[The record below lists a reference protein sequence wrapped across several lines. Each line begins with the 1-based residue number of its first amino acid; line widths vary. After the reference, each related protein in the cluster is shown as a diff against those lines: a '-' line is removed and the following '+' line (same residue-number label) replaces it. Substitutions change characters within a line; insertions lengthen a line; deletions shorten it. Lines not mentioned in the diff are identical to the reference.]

1 MNQYFTHEDILHFL
15 RQVYFGD
22 YRNQPFQVASDR
34 AYRDFCRT
42 IHGLP
47 KGKTKEEK
55 KKIEE
60 ENVRARITVT
70 NYICDRLAAIHFPE
84 DDNQERFDVW
94 HKETCDGIIR
104 TFPLCDLTYGQAQ
117 KWLNMMFKYLLTLG
131 QGEACRLINWLHV
144 PFDSIIIEMAILQ
157 NVFERPQKAWSQ
169 WTYDEYTKYQSLLR
183 NWIKNT
189 KGKDFPPIIWEFR
202 NWHNDA

>member
-1 MNQYFTHEDILHFL
+1 MNQYFIHEDILHFL
-15 RQVYFGD
+15 RQAYFGN
-22 YRNQPFQVASDR
+22 YRNNPFQVASDR

-42 IHGLP
+42 IRS
-47 KGKTKEEK
+47 KTFKTLHDEEK
-55 KKIEE
+55 NKAKI
-60 ENVRARITVT
+60 AVT
-70 NYICDRLAAIHFPE
+70 NYIRERLAAIHFPE
-84 DDNQERFDVW
+84 DDNQERFEVW

-104 TFPLCDLTYGQAQ
+104 TFSLCDLTYGQAQ
-117 KWLNMMFKYLLTLG
+117 KWLNMMFKYLLTLE
-131 QGEACRLINWLHV
+131 QPEACRLINWLHI
-144 PFDSIIIEMAILQ
+144 PFDNIIIERAIAK
-157 NVFERPQKAWSQ
+157 NVFERPRKAWSQ

>member
-15 RQVYFGD
+15 RQVYFGN
-22 YRNQPFQVASDR
+22 YRNNPFQVASDR

-42 IHGLP
+42 IRS
-47 KGKTKEEK
+47 KTFKTLSDEEK
-55 KKIEE
+55 
-60 ENVRARITVT
+60 NSARIAVT
-70 NYICDRLAAIHFPE
+70 NYIRERLAAIHFPE
-84 DDNQERFDVW
+84 DDNQACFDIW

-104 TFPLCDLTYGQAQ
+104 TFSLCDLTYGQAQ
-117 KWLNMMFKYLLTLG
+117 KWLNMMFKYLLTLE
-131 QGEACRLINWLHV
+131 QPEACRLINWLHI
-144 PFDSIIIEMAILQ
+144 PFDYIIIKIAILQ
-157 NVFERPQKAWSQ
+157 NVFERPRKAWSQ